1 MTRSLKQFFEVLRVS
16 NARNIFGAQV
26 ISDFGDWFY
35 FIAIMALI
43 YENFGSVGVGL
54 YMTIRYLPTITLTP
68 FAGVIADRFPKK
80 AVMIFSDVVRGI
92 CMIFLGVIAAG
103 VVESTF
109 LTAALLIIAAFT
121 SVLFRPARMALLPQ
135 LVSKEIRLSLNAL
148 DGTFSTLALTLAPAL
163 GGLFL
168 AEFDKSLL
176 FFINAMS
183 FFISALLVYL
193 VRFNEQIKSKASLPD
208 YFNDLKQ
215 GTIYLFKHWP
225 ILQMTFVYTLSHIGV
240 GATFVFISSLAIERL
255 AVGEEGIGFLMTV
268 LGLGSVLGLVAAGS
282 VKESSS
288 KKVAVLSIG
297 TFGFFILALAHV
309 PYMIPAL
316 ILLFGMGV
324 LANLAEPPLWTFFQN
339 STLEEYHG
347 RVFAMIDT
355 ISIIGLMIGSS
366 LCGWFLDYY
375 SFSMALS
382 IIGASMIL
390 PLIMGILFFMKSKA
404 SLSRSEVVEL
414 NHD

>member
-109 LTAALLIIAAFT
+109 LTAALLIISAFT

-193 VRFNEQIKSKASLPD
+193 VRFNEQIKSK
-208 YFNDLKQ
+208 
-215 GTIYLFKHWP
+215 
-225 ILQMTFVYTLSHIGV
+225 
-240 GATFVFISSLAIERL
+240 
-255 AVGEEGIGFLMTV
+255 
-268 LGLGSVLGLVAAGS
+268 
-282 VKESSS
+282 
-288 KKVAVLSIG
+288 
-297 TFGFFILALAHV
+297 
-309 PYMIPAL
+309 
-316 ILLFGMGV
+316 LLC
-324 LANLAEPPLWTFFQN
+324 Q
-339 STLEEYHG
+339 
-347 RVFAMIDT
+347 
-355 ISIIGLMIGSS
+355 IILMI
-366 LCGWFLDYY
+366 
-375 SFSMALS
+375 
-382 IIGASMIL
+382 
-390 PLIMGILFFMKSKA
+390 
-404 SLSRSEVVEL
+404 LSREQFIFL
-414 NHD
+414 NIGQFFK